1 MQIDFC
7 SKYLTGNE
15 IDYIHDVLMS
25 NQLSGDGDYTK
36 KCQELFSN
44 KYNMINTMLTTS
56 GTHSLELSAL
66 LLNIQPNDEVIMPSF
81 TFPSTAN
88 AFLLRGAKI
97 IFADSCN
104 DHPNLDVNQ
113 VEGLVTSNTKAII
126 PVHYAGVS
134 CDMNLISK
142 IAAKHGIYVIED
154 AAQCVDAFHN
164 NKPLGSI
171 GDIGCFSFHDTK
183 NIICGEGGLISLNN
197 SNFINDAE
205 IIREK
210 GTNRS
215 SFFRGEID
223 KYGWVSLGSSYL
235 PSEIL
240 AAFLY
245 AQLEEVKKITS
256 MKKSV
261 WKYYFDSLKSLNLD
275 LCLPTIPAFS
285 NHNAHIFH
293 IICTSEKERNNLLFF
308 LKKRGIQATFHYQA
322 LHASDF
328 FKNEYDGPPLVNSI
342 KYSNC
347 LLRLPIYPHLK
358 KTEQNYIIDSI
369 INFFQDS

>member
-1 MQIDFC
+1 MQIDFS

-15 IDYIHDVLMS
+15 IGYIHEVLMS
-25 NQLSGDGDYTK
+25 NQLSGDGNYTK
-36 KCQELFSN
+36 KCQEFFFS
-44 KYNMINTMLTTS
+44 KYNMRNTLLTTS
-56 GTHSLELSAL
+56 GTHSLELAAL
-66 LLNIQPNDEVIMPSF
+66 LLKIKKNDEVIMPSF

-97 IFADSCN
+97 IFADSRN
-104 DHPNLDVNQ
+104 DHPNIDVSQ
-113 VEGLVTSNTKAII
+113 VNELVTSNTKAIV
-126 PVHYAGVS
+126 PVHYAGVA
-134 CDMNLISK
+134 CDMDLISE
-142 IAAKHGIYVIED
+142 IATDNGIYVIED
-154 AAQCVDAFHN
+154 AAQCVDAFYN
-164 NKPLGSI
+164 EKPLGSI

-183 NIICGEGGLISLNN
+183 NIICGEGGLISMNN
-197 SNFINDAE
+197 PNFTDDAE

-223 KYGWVSLGSSYL
+223 KYGWVSMGSSYL

-245 AQLEEVKKITS
+245 SQLEEVKKITS

-261 WKYYFDSLKSLNLD
+261 WAYYFDSLNSLSLD
-275 LCLPTIPAFS
+275 ICLPVIPDYS

-293 IICTSEKERNNLLFF
+293 IVLTSEKQRNKMLLF

-328 FKNEYDGPPLVNSI
+328 FKNEYDGPPLANSI

-358 KTEQNYIIDSI
+358 KTEQNYIIDSVAK
-369 INFFQDS
+369 FFKN

>member
-1 MQIDFC
+1 MQIDFS

-15 IDYIHDVLMS
+15 IGYIHEVLMS
-25 NQLSGDGDYTK
+25 NQLSGDGNYTK
-36 KCQELFSN
+36 KCQEFFFS
-44 KYNMINTMLTTS
+44 KYNMRNTLLTTS
-56 GTHSLELSAL
+56 GTHSLELAAL
-66 LLNIQPNDEVIMPSF
+66 LLKIKKNDEVIMPSF

-97 IFADSCN
+97 IFADSRN
-104 DHPNLDVNQ
+104 DHPNIDVSQ
-113 VEGLVTSNTKAII
+113 VNELVTSNTKAIV
-126 PVHYAGVS
+126 PVHYAGVA
-134 CDMNLISK
+134 CDMDLISE
-142 IAAKHGIYVIED
+142 IATDNGIYVIED
-154 AAQCVDAFHN
+154 AAQCVDAFYN
-164 NKPLGSI
+164 EKPLGSI

-183 NIICGEGGLISLNN
+183 NIICGEGGLISMNN
-197 SNFINDAE
+197 PNFTDDAE

-223 KYGWVSLGSSYL
+223 KYGWVSMGSSYL

-245 AQLEEVKKITS
+245 SQLEEVKKITS

-261 WKYYFDSLKSLNLD
+261 WAYYFDSLNSLSLD
-275 LCLPTIPAFS
+275 ICLPVIPDYS

-293 IICTSEKERNNLLFF
+293 IVLTSEKQRNKMLLF

-328 FKNEYDGPPLVNSI
+328 FKNEYDGPPLANSI

-358 KTEQNYIIDSI
+358 KTEQNYIIDSVVK
-369 INFFQDS
+369 FFKN

>member
-1 MQIDFC
+1 
-7 SKYLTGNE
+7 
-15 IDYIHDVLMS
+15 
-25 NQLSGDGDYTK
+25 
-36 KCQELFSN
+36 
-44 KYNMINTMLTTS
+44 
-56 GTHSLELSAL
+56 
-66 LLNIQPNDEVIMPSF
+66 
-81 TFPSTAN
+81 
-88 AFLLRGAKI
+88 
-97 IFADSCN
+97 
-104 DHPNLDVNQ
+104 
-113 VEGLVTSNTKAII
+113 
-126 PVHYAGVS
+126 
-134 CDMNLISK
+134 LISE
-142 IAAKHGIYVIED
+142 IATDNGIYVIED
-154 AAQCVDAFHN
+154 AAQCVDAFYN
-164 NKPLGSI
+164 EKPLGSI

-183 NIICGEGGLISLNN
+183 NIICGEGGLISMNN
-197 SNFINDAE
+197 PNFTDDAE

-223 KYGWVSLGSSYL
+223 KYGWVSMGSSYL

-245 AQLEEVKKITS
+245 SQLEEVKKITS

-261 WKYYFDSLKSLNLD
+261 WAYYFDSLNSLSLD
-275 LCLPTIPAFS
+275 ICLPVIPDYS

-293 IICTSEKERNNLLFF
+293 IVLTSEKQRNKMLLF

-328 FKNEYDGPPLVNSI
+328 FKNEYDGPPLANSI

-358 KTEQNYIIDSI
+358 KTEQNYIIDSVAK
-369 INFFQDS
+369 FFKN